1 MCFQW
6 AGCHLQWIM
15 SQHAYIIKYV
25 KVINKSAD
33 LPVGEWNNVDNDYWR
48 IINICWGQI
57 LWIAEIL

>member
-1 MCFQW
+1 
-6 AGCHLQWIM
+6 M
-15 SQHAYIIKYV
+15 SQQAYIIKYV
-25 KVINKSAD
+25 KVIKKSAD

>member
-1 MCFQW
+1 
-6 AGCHLQWIM
+6 M

-33 LPVGEWNNVDNDYWR
+33 LPVGEWNVDNDYWR

>member
-1 MCFQW
+1 
-6 AGCHLQWIM
+6 M
-15 SQHAYIIKYV
+15 SQQAYIIKYV